1 MSQRIEEKLLKIPII
16 APFTR
21 ILQKVKIP
29 GIATLSLYDILEMYI
44 LGIVK
49 GALSSRA
56 GGIAYSF
63 LMAIFPF
70 LIFILTLIPLVP
82 IEGFQE
88 DFLYLL
94 GQWMP
99 ASTSDEVFN
108 QVIDYI
114 MNHDYGG
121 VLSSYFVLSILLMTN
136 GINAVFGGFEY
147 SYHVEIERSVIKQ
160 YLVALG
166 VSILLG
172 FYLLLTVAVA
182 FYFEV
187 GIEKLNDAGL
197 LDNGVSW
204 IVLGQKVFFVAM
216 VFISI
221 STLFYFG
228 TKEGKHHSFV
238 SPGSI
243 LTTLLIILL
252 IYLFGI
258 YVVRYSRYNEL
269 YGSIG
274 TLLLFMLFTW
284 LNAIILLL
292 GFELNASLHRV
303 KKHLKG

>member
-16 APFTR
+16 APLTR
-21 ILQKVKIP
+21 LLQKVKIP

-136 GINAVFGGFEY
+136 GINAAFGGFEY

-197 LDNGVSW
+197 LNNGVHW

-243 LTTLLIILL
+243 LTTLLIVLL